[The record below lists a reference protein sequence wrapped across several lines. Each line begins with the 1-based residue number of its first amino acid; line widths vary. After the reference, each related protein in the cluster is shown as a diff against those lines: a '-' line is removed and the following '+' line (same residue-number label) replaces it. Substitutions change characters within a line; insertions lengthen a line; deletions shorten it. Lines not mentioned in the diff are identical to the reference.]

1 MGLEKEKLVT
11 PIEECNEGFKKW
23 RKLGWIPYCPKQVR
37 KHIPWL
43 KKSWYIPYNYIKW
56 KASGELK
63 FNYHS

>member
-1 MGLEKEKLVT
+1 M
-11 PIEECNEGFKKW
+11 EECNEGFKKW